1 MCEFSDGREGKKR
14 RGGHWRWEGYGVPR
28 GWGTVSRYFNTS
40 NASVDNERILMN
52 CIEHTSAELALTELE
67 HS

>member
-1 MCEFSDGREGKKR
+1 MSFFL
-14 RGGHWRWEGYGVPR
+14 
-28 GWGTVSRYFNTS
+28 SRYFNTS

-52 CIEHTSAELALTELE
+52 CIEHTSAEFALTELE